1 MNAHPS
7 QGFVFCA
14 FTKSYLEEAAGA
26 ITWLL
31 RHNPGA
37 KVCLVTT
44 EELKAYYERAD
55 AHQPLDRIVC
65 MPLAPDEPLCFFRT
79 KLYELSPYDRTIAL
93 DADTYPVAD
102 LRDLFDLL
110 ETFDFIAVPDEAR
123 PARGVILGLK
133 GGYAA
138 LGYYNAGVLL
148 FRKSPATR
156 QLFDAWRQEY
166 TDLAPLEPADQGPL
180 VRALVKTPV
189 RFITLPR
196 EYNLRLFNKCASFQ
210 GRAKIIH
217 ARARHPD
224 QLIRM
229 VNNITLVNRGSRV
242 WLPGLQRV
250 VPATAWYPVGRL
262 LALLNREAVQVSA
275 VGKRARTSVA
285 RNVRQAAQAAWRR
298 LRQRAAGARDG
309 REGRHSAVAPELSVL
324 DHVIRTYAIRSFLG
338 VGRGAEAYAAYCRGQ
353 AIETCHMAPERGAS
367 PGHADGAFEL
377 VWCEAQAQAIKPQR
391 LPQLIDTL
399 TQRAA
404 RFLVLTYPRSGNEGS
419 AARDFQ
425 EDWSW
430 VQLITD
436 RGFYFDPHLTLA
448 LRRMAQHPEFQRAG
462 LVFERTRPLHGSSNG
477 HA

>member
-1 MNAHPS
+1 MSARPS
-7 QGFVFCA
+7 QGFVICA
-14 FTKSYLEEAAGA
+14 FAESYMDEAAEA
-26 ITWLL
+26 ITMLL
-31 RHNPGA
+31 RHTPGA
-37 KVCLVTT
+37 KVCLVTN
-44 EELKAYYERAD
+44 EAVQAYYEQAYR
-55 AHQPLDRIVC
+55 HLILDRIVC
-65 MPLAPDEPLCFFRT
+65 TFLAPDEPLCFFRT
-79 KLYELSPYDRTIAL
+79 KLYELSPYDQTLAL

-156 QLFDAWRQEY
+156 QLFDAWKQEY
-166 TDLAPLEPADQGPL
+166 VDLAPLEPADQGPL

-217 ARARHPD
+217 ARARDPD

-250 VPATAWYPVGRL
+250 IPATAWYPVGRL
-262 LALLNREAVQVSA
+262 LALLNREAVQVSV

-285 RNVRQAAQAAWRR
+285 RNVRQAAQAAWMR

-309 REGRHSAVAPELSVL
+309 RHGAIAPELSVL
-324 DHVIRTYAIRSFLG
+324 DHVIRTYAIRSVLG
-338 VGRGAEAYAAYCRGQ
+338 VGRGADAYAACCRDRS
-353 AIETCHMAPERGAS
+353 IEFHVAPEWRSG
-367 PGHADGAFEL
+367 PQPADRPFEL
-377 VWCEAQAQAIKPQR
+377 VWWEAQAVKPRGLSR
-391 LPQLIDTL
+391 LIQTL
-399 TQRAA
+399 TRHAA
-404 RFLVLTYPRSGNEGS
+404 RFLILTYPRSSAPGS
-419 AARDFQ
+419 STRDFQ
-425 EDWSW
+425 EDWYW

-448 LRRMAQHPEFQRAG
+448 LRRMAQHRDFQHAG
-462 LVFERTRPLHGSSNG
+462 LAFERTQPLDSASHG